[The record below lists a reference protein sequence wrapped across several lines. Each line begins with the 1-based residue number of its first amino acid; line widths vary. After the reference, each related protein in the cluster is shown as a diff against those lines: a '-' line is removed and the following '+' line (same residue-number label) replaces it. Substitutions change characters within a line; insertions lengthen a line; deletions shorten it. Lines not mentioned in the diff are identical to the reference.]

1 MDREQLKGYLYSLPE
16 RFLRSL
22 TGLGG
27 GAARE
32 VSDVLLPVR
41 VRRSRLYRSLVGST
55 LRFLIEQVGQIEGA
69 YPTDDEVLPSDF
81 LIRRAAGNVVE
92 LAGIASFHASP
103 VWVLAALAD
112 LAGAGR
118 EMIGEMAEA
127 LQKEGLL
134 EAGHEFQTMDQLL
147 DGLERTA
154 GRLTETVNTPPLD
167 VASLRAEW
175 AAIRR
180 EASSI
185 PNAAMPVDRL
195 YSQWRDLQHE
205 AAVQGRSVLQLSSVM
220 ALAAVR
226 ELPENVRW
234 LSRAAQ
240 VCGRRAGEVLASGLL
255 DHYKKSL
262 AEIREVGYVGY
273 WIREFRPY
281 LNGAVRQFS
290 TKRVSTTQ
298 RFLNSRGRRKSS
310 PSNED

>member
-1 MDREQLKGYLYSLPE
+1 MDREQLKGYLYSIPE

-69 YPTDDEVLPSDF
+69 YPADDEALPSDF

-134 EAGHEFQTMDQLL
+134 EAGPRISNR
-147 DGLERTA
+147 G
-154 GRLTETVNTPPLD
+154 P
-167 VASLRAEW
+167 VA
-175 AAIRR
+175 RR
-180 EASSI
+180 
-185 PNAAMPVDRL
+185 VGTYR
-195 YSQWRDLQHE
+195 
-205 AAVQGRSVLQLSSVM
+205 
-220 ALAAVR
+220 
-226 ELPENVRW
+226 
-234 LSRAAQ
+234 RAAYRNGEHAP
-240 VCGRRAGEVLASGLL
+240 VGRRLA
-255 DHYKKSL
+255 
-262 AEIREVGYVGY
+262 
-273 WIREFRPY
+273 
-281 LNGAVRQFS
+281 
-290 TKRVSTTQ
+290 T
-298 RFLNSRGRRKSS
+298 RRMGGHPQGGVPHPQCRDACRSIVQPMARTS
-310 PSNED
+310 A